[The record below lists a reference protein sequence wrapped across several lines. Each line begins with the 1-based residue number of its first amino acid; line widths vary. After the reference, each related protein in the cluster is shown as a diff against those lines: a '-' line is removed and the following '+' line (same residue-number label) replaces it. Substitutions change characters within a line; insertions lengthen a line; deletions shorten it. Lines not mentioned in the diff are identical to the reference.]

1 MCGGGHI
8 IFSFQHIFF
17 LLQVTSF
24 SPSNLA
30 FSFSCDVF
38 SLYKVFFLLSY
49 KLSLFF
55 FKFFFNFLSK
65 QSWMVYFLQTHFHSF
80 HCKFSF
86 SIFFN
91 FFVLSFS
98 TFTNVLFFSKLH
110 MYYKLSFSNIFF
122 LFLLSFSFSYT
133 SFLKNSLL
141 KVLSFL
147 NFFFS
152 FSNRECNPSLLQ

>member
-55 FKFFFNFLSK
+55 FNFFLIFSLNNHEWSISYKLTFTLFIAS
-65 QSWMVYFLQTHFHSF
+65 FHSLY
-80 HCKFSF
+80 F
-86 SIFFN
+86 SIF
-91 FFVLSFS
+91 
-98 TFTNVLFFSKLH
+98 LFHLFQHSQ
-110 MYYKLSFSNIFF
+110 MFFF
-122 LFLLSFSFSYT
+122 LASSICIT
-133 SFLKNSLL
+133 SFLSLT
-141 KVLSFL
+141 
-147 NFFFS
+147 FFFYFFQVFLS
-152 FSNRECNPSLLQ
+152 PIHLFLKILS